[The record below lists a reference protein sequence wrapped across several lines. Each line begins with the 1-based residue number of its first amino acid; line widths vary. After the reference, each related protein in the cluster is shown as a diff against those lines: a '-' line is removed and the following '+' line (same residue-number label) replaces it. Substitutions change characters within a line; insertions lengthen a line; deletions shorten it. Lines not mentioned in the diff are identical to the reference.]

1 MSINEKSMIFLEEH
15 IPDLAI
21 AAVKQAYWQALASG
35 SSVLM
40 CEAGNLIEI
49 HPDGT
54 RKIIKKLSPPIYVTK
69 GQRFKI
75 NG

>member
-1 MSINEKSMIFLEEH
+1 MVFLEEH
-15 IPDLAI
+15 IPDLAS

-40 CEAGNLIEI
+40 CEVGNLIEI

-54 RKIIKKLSPPIYVTK
+54 RKIIKKLSPPIYATK

-75 NG
+75 NE